1 MLNRPILLLSLALMT
16 LPCQALPVRA
26 QDAEAVS
33 PPASGLIENAAPG
46 VMQKAV
52 DDFIRPG
59 YRDLMEGTEALA
71 EAASVLCEKPSEETL
86 GDVQMTFDEV
96 VQQWST
102 IEIVRVGPV
111 MDGNR
116 FERFLFFPDRKST
129 GLKQVQ
135 RILATSDETATA
147 PETLKS
153 KSVAVQGL
161 GALEYV
167 LYGTGAEVLSEEK
180 GGFRC
185 RYGAAIAENLKSV
198 AAELQAEWKKPDGIQ
213 AAWKAPGPNNPAYR
227 NGKEAATE
235 LLGILVH
242 GVESI
247 RDQRLRPFYAGI
259 VKGEPDKGHP
269 RLAIYWRSGNTLPA
283 ISANFM
289 ALQTLF
295 NTAGMQDLLPEKD
308 RSVVSATN
316 YLLQAIVDDADQ
328 IDLPVEEAIAD
339 DEQRAL
345 LNRILQNTNNL
356 LQRLNLDFGGAIG
369 LGAGFSFADGD

>member
-1 MLNRPILLLSLALMT
+1 MRHRHILFLGLGLAF
-16 LPCQALPVRA
+16 LPLPALA
-26 QDAEAVS
+26 QDSDEIS
-33 PPASGLIENAAPG
+33 PPRAVLKQDAVPG

-59 YRDLMEGTEALA
+59 YRDLMEGTESLA
-71 EAASVLCEKPSEETL
+71 EAAHMLCEKPSEETL

-111 MDGNR
+111 IEGNR

-135 RILATSDETATA
+135 RILATNDETATSA
-147 PETLKS
+147 ETLKG
-153 KSVAVQGL
+153 KSVAAQGL

-167 LYGTGAEVLSEEK
+167 LYGTGAEVLPSETN
-180 GGFRC
+180 GFRC
-185 RYGAAIAENLKSV
+185 RYGAAIADNLKSV
-198 AAELQAEWKKPDGIQ
+198 ADELHAEWEKPDGVQ
-213 AAWKAPGPNNPAYR
+213 AAWKSPGPNNPLYR
-227 NGKEAATE
+227 DGKEAATE

-259 VKGEPDKGHP
+259 IKGEPDKGHP
-269 RLAIYWRSGNTLPA
+269 KMAIYWRSGNTMPA
-283 ISANFM
+283 LSANFT

-295 NTAGMQDLLPEKD
+295 NAADMQALLPKED
-308 RSVVSATN
+308 QSVVSAVN
-316 YLLQAIVDDADQ
+316 YVLQAIVDDADQ
-328 IDLPVEEAIAD
+328 IDLPIDEAIAD
-339 DEQRAL
+339 DEQRGR
-345 LNRILQNTNNL
+345 LNRILQNTNDV
-356 LQRLNLDFGGAIG
+356 LQRLNLDFGAAIG

>member
-1 MLNRPILLLSLALMT
+1 MRHRLSLLLSLGLAFLSLPALAEDLEEAM
-16 LPCQALPVRA
+16 PPRA
-26 QDAEAVS
+26 GLKPEAV
-33 PPASGLIENAAPG
+33 PG

-59 YRDLMEGTEALA
+59 YRDLMEGTESLA
-71 EAASVLCEKPSEETL
+71 EAAHVLCDKPSEETL

-111 MDGNR
+111 IEGNR

-135 RILATSDETATA
+135 RILATNDETATSA
-147 PETLKS
+147 ETLKG
-153 KSVAVQGL
+153 KSVAAQGL

-167 LYGTGAEVLSEEK
+167 LYGTGAEVLTSEK
-180 GGFRC
+180 NGFRC
-185 RYGAAIAENLKSV
+185 RYGAAIADNLKSV
-198 AAELQAEWKKPDGIQ
+198 AAELHAEWEKPDGIQ
-213 AAWKAPGPNNPAYR
+213 AAWKAPGPDNPVYR
-227 NGKEAATE
+227 DGKEAATE

-259 VKGEPDKGHP
+259 IKGMPDKGHP
-269 RLAIYWRSGNTLPA
+269 KLAIYWRSGNTMPA
-283 ISANFM
+283 LSANFM

-295 NTAGMQDLLPEKD
+295 NAADMQALLPDD
-308 RSVVSATN
+308 RRSMVRAIN
-316 YLLQAIVDDADQ
+316 YVLQAIVDDADQ
-328 IDLPVEEAIAD
+328 IDLPIDEAIAD
-339 DEQRAL
+339 EEQRGR
-345 LNRILQNTNNL
+345 LNRILQNTNDV

>member
-1 MLNRPILLLSLALMT
+1 MRHRLVLLLSLGLSLLS
-16 LPCQALPVRA
+16 LPAMA
-26 QDAEAVS
+26 QDVEDAMPPRAGLKLEAV
-33 PPASGLIENAAPG
+33 PG

-59 YRDLMEGTEALA
+59 YRDLMEGTESLA
-71 EAASVLCEKPSEETL
+71 EAAHVLCEKPSEETL

-111 MDGNR
+111 IEGNR

-135 RILATSDETATA
+135 RILATNDETATSA
-147 PETLKS
+147 ETLKG
-153 KSVAVQGL
+153 KSVAAQGL

-167 LYGTGAEVLSEEK
+167 LYGTGAEVLASEK
-180 GGFRC
+180 NGFRC
-185 RYGAAIAENLKSV
+185 RYGAAIADNLKSV
-198 AAELQAEWKKPDGIQ
+198 ATELSAEWEKPDGVQ
-213 AAWKAPGPNNPAYR
+213 AAWKKPGPDNPVYR
-227 NGKEAATE
+227 DGKEAATE

-259 VKGEPDKGHP
+259 IKGVPDKGHP
-269 RLAIYWRSGNTLPA
+269 KLAIYWRSGNTMPA
-283 ISANFM
+283 LSANFM

-295 NTAGMQDLLPEKD
+295 NTADMQALLPDDK
-308 RSVVSATN
+308 RSMVRAIN
-316 YLLQAIVDDADQ
+316 YVLQAIVDDADQ
-328 IDLPVEEAIAD
+328 IDLPIDEAIAD
-339 DEQRAL
+339 EEQRGR
-345 LNRILQNTNNL
+345 LNRILQNTNDV
-356 LQRLNLDFGGAIG
+356 LQRLNLDFGAAIG

>member
-1 MLNRPILLLSLALMT
+1 MRYRPVLLLSLALSAVLSVSAM
-16 LPCQALPVRA
+16 AE
-26 QDAEAVS
+26 DAEDAAPPRASLKQEAV
-33 PPASGLIENAAPG
+33 PG
-46 VMQKAV
+46 VMAKAV

-59 YRDLMEGTEALA
+59 YRDLMEGTESLA
-71 EAASVLCEKPSEETL
+71 EAAHVLCEKPSEETL

-111 MDGNR
+111 LDGNR

-135 RILATSDETATA
+135 RILATSDETATS
-147 PETLKS
+147 PDTLKG
-153 KSVAVQGL
+153 KSVATQGL

-167 LYGTGAEVLSEEK
+167 LYGTGAEVLPQEK

-185 RYGAAIAENLKSV
+185 RYGAAIADNLKTI
-198 AAELQAEWKKPDGIQ
+198 AAELSAEWEKPDGIQ
-213 AAWKAPGPNNPAYR
+213 KAWKNPGPANPLYR
-227 NGKEAATE
+227 DGKEAATE

-259 VKGEPDKGHP
+259 IKGEPDKGHP
-269 RLAIYWRSGNTLPA
+269 KLAIYWRSGNTMPA
-283 ISANFM
+283 LSANFM

-295 NTAGMQDLLPEKD
+295 NAADMQALLPKED
-308 RSVVSATN
+308 QSVVSAVN
-316 YLLQAIVDDADQ
+316 YVLQAIVDDADQ
-328 IDLPVEEAIAD
+328 IDLPIDEAIAD
-339 DEQRAL
+339 DDQRAL
-345 LNRILQNTNNL
+345 LNRILQNTNDV
-356 LQRLNLDFGGAIG
+356 LQRLNLDFGAAIG
-369 LGAGFSFADGD
+369 LTSGFSFADGD

>member
-1 MLNRPILLLSLALMT
+1 MRHRPTVLLSLILSAT
-16 LPCQALPVRA
+16 LSFSAFA
-26 QDAEAVS
+26 EDAEDAPPPRASLKQEAV
-33 PPASGLIENAAPG
+33 PG
-46 VMQKAV
+46 VMEKAV

-59 YRDLMEGTEALA
+59 YRDLMEGAESLA
-71 EAASVLCEKPSEETL
+71 EAAHMLCEKPSEETL

-111 MDGNR
+111 TEGNR

-135 RILATSDETATA
+135 RILAASDETATSA
-147 PETLKS
+147 ETLKG
-153 KSVAVQGL
+153 KSVATQGL

-167 LYGTGAEVLSEEK
+167 LYGTGAEVLATEK
-180 GGFRC
+180 NGFRC
-185 RYGAAIAENLKSV
+185 RYGTAIADNLKSI
-198 AAELQAEWKKPDGIQ
+198 ATELSAEWEKPDGIQ
-213 AAWKAPGPNNPAYR
+213 AAWKKPGPDNPLYR
-227 NGKEAATE
+227 DGKEAATE

-259 VKGEPDKGHP
+259 IKGEPDKGHP
-269 RLAIYWRSGNTLPA
+269 KLAIYWRSGNTMPA
-283 ISANFM
+283 LSANFL

-295 NTAGMQDLLPEKD
+295 NTADMQALLPKED
-308 RSVVSATN
+308 QSVVGAVN
-316 YLLQAIVDDADQ
+316 YVLQAIVDDADQ
-328 IDLPVEEAIAD
+328 IDLPIDEAIAD

-345 LNRILQNTNNL
+345 LNRILQNTNDV
-356 LQRLNLDFGGAIG
+356 LQRLNLDFGAAIG
-369 LGAGFSFADGD
+369 LTSGFSFADGD

>member
-1 MLNRPILLLSLALMT
+1 MRHRLPLLLGLGLAILSLPAMAEDVEGIR
-16 LPCQALPVRA
+16 PPRA
-26 QDAEAVS
+26 GLKLEAV
-33 PPASGLIENAAPG
+33 PR

-59 YRDLMEGTEALA
+59 YLDLMEGTQSLA
-71 EAASVLCEKPSEETL
+71 EAAHVLCDKPSEETF

-111 MDGNR
+111 IEGNR

-135 RILATSDETATA
+135 RILATSDETATKA
-147 PETLKS
+147 ETLKG
-153 KSVAVQGL
+153 KSVAAQGL

-167 LYGTGAEVLSEEK
+167 LYGTGAEVLSSQK
-180 GGFRC
+180 NGFRC
-185 RYGAAIAENLKSV
+185 RYGAAIADNLKSI
-198 AAELQAEWKKPDGIQ
+198 AAELHAEWEKPDGIQ
-213 AAWKAPGPNNPAYR
+213 SAWKTPGPDNPLYR
-227 NGKEAATE
+227 DGKEAATE

-247 RDQRLRPFYAGI
+247 RDQRLRPFYAAI

-269 RLAIYWRSGNTLPA
+269 KLAIYWRSGNTMPA
-283 ISANFM
+283 LSANFT
-289 ALQTLF
+289 AVQTLF
-295 NTAGMQDLLPEKD
+295 NEADLGGLLPD
-308 RSVVSATN
+308 GRRSMVRAINHV
-316 YLLQAIVDDADQ
+316 LQAIVDDADQ
-328 IDLPVEEAIAD
+328 IDLPIDEAIED
-339 DEQRAL
+339 EEQRVR
-345 LNRILQNTNNL
+345 LNRILQNTNDV

>member
-1 MLNRPILLLSLALMT
+1 MRHRLPLLLGLSLAL
-16 LPCQALPVRA
+16 LSLPVMAEDVDEAAPPRA
-26 QDAEAVS
+26 GLKLEAV
-33 PPASGLIENAAPG
+33 PG

-59 YRDLMEGTEALA
+59 YRDLMEGTESLA
-71 EAASVLCEKPSEETL
+71 EAAHVLCDKPSEETL

-111 MDGNR
+111 IEGNR

-135 RILATSDETATA
+135 RILATSDETATKA
-147 PETLKS
+147 ETLKG
-153 KSVAVQGL
+153 KSVAAQGL

-167 LYGTGAEVLSEEK
+167 LYGNGAEVLPSEK
-180 GGFRC
+180 NGFRC
-185 RYGAAIAENLKSV
+185 RYGAAIADNLKSI
-198 AAELQAEWKKPDGIQ
+198 AAELHAEWEKPDGIQ
-213 AAWKAPGPNNPAYR
+213 SAWKAPGPDNPLYR
-227 NGKEAATE
+227 DGKEAATE

-269 RLAIYWRSGNTLPA
+269 KLAIYWRSGNTMPA
-283 ISANFM
+283 LSANFM

-295 NTAGMQDLLPEKD
+295 NTADMQALLPDD
-308 RSVVSATN
+308 RRSMVRAIN
-316 YLLQAIVDDADQ
+316 YVLQAIVDDADQ
-328 IDLPVEEAIAD
+328 IDLPIDEAIAD
-339 DEQRAL
+339 EEQRGR
-345 LNRILQNTNNL
+345 LNRILQNTNDV

>member
-1 MLNRPILLLSLALMT
+1 MRHRLPLLLGLGLAILSLPAMAEDVDEAM
-16 LPCQALPVRA
+16 PPRA
-26 QDAEAVS
+26 GLKLEAV
-33 PPASGLIENAAPG
+33 PG

-59 YRDLMEGTEALA
+59 YLDLMEGTQSLA
-71 EAASVLCEKPSEETL
+71 EAAHVLCDKPSEETL

-111 MDGNR
+111 IEGNR

-135 RILATSDETATA
+135 RILATSDETATKA
-147 PETLKS
+147 EMLKG
-153 KSVAVQGL
+153 KSVAAQGL

-167 LYGTGAEVLSEEK
+167 LYGTGAEVLSSERN
-180 GGFRC
+180 GFRC
-185 RYGAAIAENLKSV
+185 RYGAAIADNLKSI
-198 AAELQAEWKKPDGIQ
+198 AAELHAEWEKPDGIQ
-213 AAWKAPGPNNPAYR
+213 SAWTTPGPDNPLYR
-227 NGKEAATE
+227 DGKEAATE

-269 RLAIYWRSGNTLPA
+269 KLAIYWRSGNTMPA
-283 ISANFM
+283 LSANFM

-295 NTAGMQDLLPEKD
+295 NAADMQALLPDD
-308 RSVVSATN
+308 RRSMVRAINHV
-316 YLLQAIVDDADQ
+316 LQAIVDDADQ
-328 IDLPVEEAIAD
+328 IDLPIDEAIED
-339 DEQRAL
+339 EEQRVR
-345 LNRILQNTNNL
+345 LNRILQNTNDV

>member
-1 MLNRPILLLSLALMT
+1 MRHRLPLLLGLGLAILSLPAMAEDVDEAM
-16 LPCQALPVRA
+16 PPRA
-26 QDAEAVS
+26 GLKLEAV
-33 PPASGLIENAAPG
+33 PG

-59 YRDLMEGTEALA
+59 YLDLMEGTQSLA
-71 EAASVLCEKPSEETL
+71 EAAHVLCDKPSEETL

-111 MDGNR
+111 IEGNR

-135 RILATSDETATA
+135 RIVATRDETATKA
-147 PETLKS
+147 ETLKG
-153 KSVAVQGL
+153 KSVAAQGL

-167 LYGTGAEVLSEEK
+167 LYGTGAEVLSSERN
-180 GGFRC
+180 GFRC
-185 RYGAAIAENLKSV
+185 RYGAAIADNLKSI
-198 AAELQAEWKKPDGIQ
+198 AAELHGEWEKPDGIQ
-213 AAWKAPGPNNPAYR
+213 SAWNAPGPDNPLYR
-227 NGKEAATE
+227 DGNEAATE

-269 RLAIYWRSGNTLPA
+269 KLAIYWRSGNTMPA
-283 ISANFM
+283 LSANFT

-295 NTAGMQDLLPEKD
+295 NAADMQALLPDD
-308 RSVVSATN
+308 RRSMVRAINHV
-316 YLLQAIVDDADQ
+316 LQAIVDDADQ
-328 IDLPVEEAIAD
+328 IDLPIDEAIED
-339 DEQRAL
+339 EEQRVR
-345 LNRILQNTNNL
+345 LNRILQNTNDV

>member
-1 MLNRPILLLSLALMT
+1 MRHRLSLLLSLGLAFLS
-16 LPCQALPVRA
+16 LPAMAEDVDEAASPRSGLKL
-26 QDAEAVS
+26 EAV
-33 PPASGLIENAAPG
+33 PG

-59 YRDLMEGTEALA
+59 YRDLMEGTESLA
-71 EAASVLCEKPSEETL
+71 AAAHVLCEKPSEETL

-111 MDGNR
+111 IEGNR

-135 RILATSDETATA
+135 RILATNDETATSA
-147 PETLKS
+147 GTLKG
-153 KSVAVQGL
+153 KSVAAQGL

-167 LYGTGAEVLSEEK
+167 LYGTGAEVLSSEK
-180 GGFRC
+180 NGFRC
-185 RYGAAIAENLKSV
+185 RYGVAIADNLKSV
-198 AAELQAEWKKPDGIQ
+198 AAELHAEWEKPDGIQ
-213 AAWKAPGPNNPAYR
+213 AAWKTPGPDNPVYR
-227 NGKEAATE
+227 DGKEAATE

-259 VKGEPDKGHP
+259 IKGMPDKGHP
-269 RLAIYWRSGNTLPA
+269 KLAIYWRSGNTMPA
-283 ISANFM
+283 LSANFM

-295 NTAGMQDLLPEKD
+295 NTADMQALLPDDK
-308 RSVVSATN
+308 RYMVRAIN
-316 YLLQAIVDDADQ
+316 YVLQAIVDDADQ
-328 IDLPVEEAIAD
+328 IDLPIDEAIED
-339 DEQRAL
+339 EEQRDR
-345 LNRILQNTNNL
+345 LNRILQNTNDA